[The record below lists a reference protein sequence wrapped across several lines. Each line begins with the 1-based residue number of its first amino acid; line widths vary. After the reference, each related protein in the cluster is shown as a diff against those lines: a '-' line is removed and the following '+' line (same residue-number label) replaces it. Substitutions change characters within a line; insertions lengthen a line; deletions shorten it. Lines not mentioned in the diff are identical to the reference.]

1 MIFDLLRDAILA
13 NIGPLKQAPK
23 NWGKRNCPLCHTQGH
38 GHDTRHRFGI
48 QFNPGV
54 NSILMNCFNC
64 GFSASYTE
72 GKELSKAFK
81 FFLSQLHLDQ
91 KFIEQIEFEIFK
103 QKNQIQ
109 SIREGDEDKVVD
121 KEARFRNLFLKWHPM
136 ELPDDSFTITE
147 WLENGLDDPDFLR
160 VVNYALD
167 RKLFGLS
174 DFYWSP
180 VTSHNMNQRL
190 IIPYLYKGKN
200 VGFTARLCYDVP
212 DKSIPKYYQQCPPDF
227 VYNLDHQHLWP
238 RKYAIVT
245 EGVLDGYVIDGVSI
259 LGEIGQGKVDIIN
272 RLQKEIIVC
281 PDRDKKG
288 WDLVNVAIE
297 NEWSVAFPKW
307 DMDIKDAAKASE
319 KYGRLLTTH
328 SIISTAVSGELNIR
342 NTWKIQQNER
352 NRNIKGSY

>member
-1 MIFDLLRDAILA
+1 MIIIDVLKDAILA

-23 NWGKRNCPLCHTQGH
+23 GWNKRHCPLCHTQGH
-38 GHDTRHRFGI
+38 GKDTRNRFGI
-48 QFNPGV
+48 QFNPQ
-54 NSILMNCFNC
+54 SIAMNCFNC
-64 GFSASYTE
+64 GFSAGYTE
-72 GKELSKAFK
+72 GQPLSKSLK
-81 FFLSQLHLDQ
+81 FFLGHLHIDE
-91 KFIEQIEFEIFK
+91 KFIEQLEFEIFK

-109 SIREGDEDKVVD
+109 SIREGEEKEDKET
-121 KEARFRNLFLKWHPM
+121 KFKNLFLKWHPM
-136 ELPDDSFTITE
+136 ELPDDSLPITE
-147 WLENGLDDPDFLR
+147 WLENGLDDPDFLK

-167 RKLFGLS
+167 RKLFNLGE
-174 DFYWSP
+174 FYWSP
-180 VTSHNMNQRL
+180 MTTHNLSQRL
-190 IIPYLYKGKN
+190 IIPYYHKAKI

-212 DKSIPKYYQQCPPDF
+212 DKSIPKYFQQCPPDF
-227 VYNLDHQHLWP
+227 VYNLDHQQGWS

-245 EGVLDGYVIDGVSI
+245 EGVLDAWVVDGISI
-259 LGEIGQGKVDIIN
+259 LGEIGQSKVDIVN

-288 WDLVNVAIE
+288 RDLVDIAIE

-307 DMDIKDAAKASE
+307 EVNIKDAAAAAE

-328 SIISTAVSGELNIR
+328 SIISSAVAGELNIR